1 MKIPIAKPNNE
12 LSDIK
17 NFESRFI
24 NEVNK
29 GIYIGGENVAS
40 YENDLKKFLNVKYV
54 ASLNS
59 GTDALVLSLFSMGI
73 RPGDEIILPSF
84 TYFATAE
91 AVMHVGAI
99 PVFADV
105 DKESYC
111 ISANTIEKLITKKT
125 RCIIPVHLYGYDS
138 DIENII
144 KLAKKYN
151 LVVLEDVAQA
161 FGSKSSKNK
170 FLGTYGDIG
179 AFSNYPSKTLGGIG
193 DGGFIATNNFKLYK
207 KISLL
212 KNHGQSS
219 TYQHEIMGVNS
230 RLDSLNAFVLG
241 NKLNNFNKIS
251 QTRNKFTEFYLDFFG
266 SVKDIFIP
274 KINENIV
281 LNYFSVQ
288 FLNNKRNSVKK
299 FLQDSGIQTSIFYQ
313 KPLHKQ
319 PALIKYGF
327 IDKGLDN
334 TNLLSK
340 NILSL
345 PLYSNPNDN
354 ELRYIHKK
362 LVEVFK

>member
-1 MKIPIAKPNNE
+1 MKIPIAKPNSE

-24 NEVNK
+24 KEVHK
-29 GIYIGGENVAS
+29 GIYIGGENVKS
-40 YENDLKKFLNVKYV
+40 YEEDLKNFLNVKYV

-73 RPGDEIILPSF
+73 KPGDEIILPSF

-105 DKESYC
+105 EKNSYC
-111 ISANTIEKLITKKT
+111 ISANTVEKLITKKT

-138 DIENII
+138 DIENIV
-144 KLAKKYN
+144 KLAKKN
-151 LVVLEDVAQA
+151 NISILEDVAQA
-161 FGSKSSKNK
+161 FGSKSTSNK
-170 FLGTYGDIG
+170 YLGAYGDIG

-193 DGGFIATNNFKLYK
+193 DGGFIATNNYKLYK

-230 RLDSLNAFVLG
+230 RLDSLNAFVLR
-241 NKLNNFNKIS
+241 NKLKNFNKIS
-251 QTRNKFTEFYLDFFG
+251 KTRSRFVNFYLDFFNTIDTI
-266 SVKDIFIP
+266 SVPRIHK
-274 KINENIV
+274 NLV

-288 FLNNKRNSVKK
+288 FLNQNRNTVKK
-299 FLQDSGIQTSIFYQ
+299 SLQDEGIQTSIFYQ

-327 IDKGLDN
+327 RDKGLKN
-334 TNLLSK
+334 TDTLSK

-345 PLYSNPNDN
+345 PLYSNPTDV
-354 ELRYIHKK
+354 ELRYIHEK
-362 LVEVFK
+362 LAKIVK